1 LNRRNGNKQSITGRR
16 KFLGK
21 ENKIMKLPTIF
32 LPAALSALTLLAANA
47 AIAQNYPNRPITMIV
62 GFPPGGSTDAAA
74 RILQDPMGSA
84 LGQQIIIDNRG
95 GAGGTTGAAAVVNAA
110 PDGQTLLLTVN
121 ASLTMNKFLQKN
133 YPFDPKTA
141 LEPVALLN
149 DVVLVLA
156 VNSELPVHSVAELI
170 DYAKKNPG
178 KLSYGS
184 SGVGSGH
191 HICGEL
197 LKQKTG
203 IDMVHVP
210 YRGGGPAIQDLVA
223 GQIQVSFGTLPA
235 ILPHVASGKIRI
247 IAAAEKKRIPE
258 LPDMPT
264 IDETVPG
271 VINIG
276 WGGILAPAGT
286 PKPIIEKLNRVAN
299 DALKQPAVMQKFSV
313 QGLHIMTATPA
324 EFKTMISDEI
334 DYWAKII
341 PSIGIQPE

>member
-1 LNRRNGNKQSITGRR
+1 ML
-16 KFLGK
+16 
-21 ENKIMKLPTIF
+21 KLP
-32 LPAALSALTLLAANA
+32 SA
-47 AIAQNYPNRPITMIV
+47 AIGAVLITIGLIAPGVAGAQEYPTRPITMLV

-74 RILQDPMGSA
+74 RIMQDPMASA
-84 LGQQIIIDNRG
+84 LGQPIIIDNRG
-95 GAGGTTGAAAVVNAA
+95 GAGGTTAAAAVANAA

-121 ASLTMNKFLQKN
+121 ASLTMNKFMQKN
-133 YPFDPKTA
+133 YPIDPKTA
-141 LEPVALLN
+141 LEPVALVN

-156 VNSELPVHSVAELI
+156 VNSALPVHNVKELI
-170 DYAKKNPG
+170 EYARQNPG

-235 ILPHVASGKIRI
+235 VMPHAATGKIRI

-258 LPDMPT
+258 LPDIPT
-264 IDETVPG
+264 IDETIPG

-276 WGGILAPAGT
+276 WSGIMAPAGT

-299 DALKQPAVMQKFSV
+299 DALQQPAVKEKLLL
-313 QGLHIMTATPA
+313 QGLHVMSSTPA
-324 EFKTMISDEI
+324 EFGKLISDEI
-334 DYWAKII
+334 DYWAKVI

>member
-1 LNRRNGNKQSITGRR
+1 MNLRVT
-16 KFLGK
+16 
-21 ENKIMKLPTIF
+21 
-32 LPAALSALTLLAANA
+32 AALTALTGLSLFAAGNG
-47 AIAQNYPNRPITMIV
+47 IAQQDYPTRPITMIV
-62 GFPPGGSTDAAA
+62 GFPPGGSTDATA
-74 RILQDPMGSA
+74 RILQDPMSAA
-84 LGQQIIIDNRG
+84 LGQQIVIDNRG
-95 GAGGTTGAAAVVNAA
+95 GAGGTTGAAAVVNAP

-156 VNSELPVHSVAELI
+156 VNSALPVHSVAELI

-235 ILPHVASGKIRI
+235 VLPHAASGKIRI

-276 WGGILAPAGT
+276 WSGIMAPAGT

-299 DALKQPAVMQKFSV
+299 DALKQPAVVEKLTV
-313 QGLHIMTATPA
+313 QGLHVMTATPA
-324 EFKTMISDEI
+324 EFGKMISDEI
-334 DYWAKII
+334 DYWARVI

>member
-1 LNRRNGNKQSITGRR
+1 MRLKDVAARAGLSA
-16 KFLGK
+16 
-21 ENKIMKLPTIF
+21 
-32 LPAALSALTLLAANA
+32 AALLVAGAAFG
-47 AIAQNYPNRPITMIV
+47 QEYPTRPINMIV
-62 GFPPGGSTDAAA
+62 GFPPGGSTDATA
-74 RILQDPMGSA
+74 RILQDPMSAA
-84 LGQQIIIDNRG
+84 LGQQIVIDNRG
-95 GAGGTTGAAAVVNAA
+95 GAGGTTGAAAVANAA

-121 ASLTMNKFLQKN
+121 ASITMNKFLQKN
-133 YPFDPKTA
+133 FPFDPKKA

-223 GQIQVSFGTLPA
+223 GQIQVAFGTLPA
-235 ILPHVASGKIRI
+235 VLPHAASGKIRI

-258 LPDMPT
+258 LPDIPT

-276 WGGILAPAGT
+276 WSGIMAPAGT
-286 PKPIIEKLNRVAN
+286 PKPVIEKLNRVAN
-299 DALKQPAVMQKFSV
+299 DALKQPGVVEKLSV
-313 QGLHIMTATPA
+313 QGLHVMAATPA
-324 EFKTMISDEI
+324 EFGTMISDEI
-334 DYWAKII
+334 DYWSKII

>member
-1 LNRRNGNKQSITGRR
+1 ML
-16 KFLGK
+16 
-21 ENKIMKLPTIF
+21 KILVRAGLLAM
-32 LPAALSALTLLAANA
+32 ALTVPGAAV
-47 AIAQNYPNRPITMIV
+47 AQDYPTRPITMLV
-62 GFPPGGSTDAAA
+62 GFPPGGSTDATA
-74 RILQDPMGSA
+74 RILQDPMASS
-84 LGQQIIIDNRG
+84 LGQPIIIDNRG
-95 GAGGTTGAAAVVNAA
+95 GAGGTTAAAAVANAA

-121 ASLTMNKFLQKN
+121 ASLTMNKFMQKN
-133 YPFDPKTA
+133 YPIDPKTA
-141 LEPVALLN
+141 LEPIALIN

-156 VNSELPVHSVAELI
+156 VNAALPVNNVKELI
-170 DYAKKNPG
+170 EFARNNPG

-235 ILPHVASGKIRI
+235 VLPHVATGKIRI

-276 WGGILAPAGT
+276 WSGIMAPAGT
-286 PKPIIEKLNRVAN
+286 PKPIIDRVYQVAN
-299 DALKQPAVMQKFSV
+299 AALKQPAVVDKLSL
-313 QGLHIMTATPA
+313 QGLHVMTATPA

-334 DYWAKII
+334 DYWAKVI

>member
-1 LNRRNGNKQSITGRR
+1 
-16 KFLGK
+16 
-21 ENKIMKLPTIF
+21 MKLAAF
-32 LPAALSALTLLAANA
+32 LARTALSAAALFA
-47 AIAQNYPNRPITMIV
+47 AGAAMAQDYPNRPITMVV
-62 GFPPGGSTDAAA
+62 GFPPGGSTDATA
-74 RILQDPMGSA
+74 RILQDPMSTA
-84 LGQQIIIDNRG
+84 LGQQIVIDNRG
-95 GAGGTTGAAAVVNAA
+95 GAGGSTAAGQVANAA
-110 PDGQTLLLTVN
+110 PDGYTLLLTVN
-121 ASLTMNKFLQKN
+121 ASLTMNKYMQKN
-133 YPFDPKTA
+133 YPIDPKKA
-141 LEPVALLN
+141 FEPVALLN

-156 VNSELPVHSVAELI
+156 VNSSLPVNSVQELI

-235 ILPHVASGKIRI
+235 VMPHVQTGKIRI

-258 LPDMPT
+258 LPNTPT
-264 IDETVPG
+264 IDETIPG

-276 WGGILAPAGT
+276 WSGIMAPAGT
-286 PKPIIEKLNRVAN
+286 PKPIVDKLHGVAM
-299 DALKQPAVMQKFSV
+299 DALKQKPVVDKLTL
-313 QGLHIMTATPA
+313 QGLHVMTATPA
-324 EFKTMISDEI
+324 AFAKMISDEI
-334 DYWAKII
+334 DYWGKVI
-341 PSIGIQPE
+341 PSIGISPE

>member
-1 LNRRNGNKQSITGRR
+1 MPKPHCLAAR
-16 KFLGK
+16 
-21 ENKIMKLPTIF
+21 
-32 LPAALSALTLLAANA
+32 AALATLMLAA
-47 AIAQNYPNRPITMIV
+47 AQVALAQDYPNRPITMLV

-74 RILQDPMGSA
+74 RILQDPLSQA
-84 LGQQIIIDNRG
+84 LGQQIVIDNRG
-95 GAGGTTGAAAVVNAA
+95 GAGGTTAAAQAANAA
-110 PDGQTLLLTVN
+110 PDGHTLLFTVN
-121 ASLTMNKFLQKN
+121 ASLTMNKFMQKN
-133 YPFDPKTA
+133 YPIDPKTA
-141 LEPVALLN
+141 LEPIALVN

-156 VNSELPVHSVAELI
+156 VNSSLPVNSVAELI

-235 ILPHVASGKIRI
+235 ILPHVASGKIRV
-247 IAAAEKKRIPE
+247 IAAAEKKRIAE
-258 LPDMPT
+258 LPDVPT

-276 WGGILAPAGT
+276 WAGLLAPQGT
-286 PKPIIEKLNRVAN
+286 PKPIVDKLNQVTNA
-299 DALKQPAVMQKFSV
+299 ALKQPAVIEKLKV
-313 QGLHIMTATPA
+313 QGLHTMSGTSA
-324 EFKTMISDEI
+324 EFGKLISEEI
-334 DYWAKII
+334 DYWAKVI
-341 PSIGIQPE
+341 PSIGISPE

>member
-1 LNRRNGNKQSITGRR
+1 
-16 KFLGK
+16 
-21 ENKIMKLPTIF
+21 
-32 LPAALSALTLLAANA
+32 
-47 AIAQNYPNRPITMIV
+47 
-62 GFPPGGSTDAAA
+62 
-74 RILQDPMGSA
+74 
-84 LGQQIIIDNRG
+84 
-95 GAGGTTGAAAVVNAA
+95 
-110 PDGQTLLLTVN
+110 
-121 ASLTMNKFLQKN
+121 MNKFMQKN
-133 YPFDPKTA
+133 YPIDPKTA
-141 LEPVALLN
+141 LEPVALAN

-156 VNSELPVHSVAELI
+156 VNSALPVNSVAELI

-258 LPDMPT
+258 LPDLPT
-264 IDETVPG
+264 IDETIPG

-276 WGGILAPAGT
+276 WAGLLAPQGT
-286 PKPIIEKLNRVAN
+286 SKPIVDKLNQVMN
-299 DALKQPAVMQKFSV
+299 TALKQPAVIEKLGV
-313 QGLHIMTATPA
+313 QGLHPVSATPA
-324 EFKTMISDEI
+324 EFGKLISDEI
-334 DYWAKII
+334 DYWAKVI
-341 PSIGIQPE
+341 PSIGISPE

>member
-1 LNRRNGNKQSITGRR
+1 MNLRVT
-16 KFLGK
+16 
-21 ENKIMKLPTIF
+21 
-32 LPAALSALTLLAANA
+32 AALTALTGLSLFAAGNG
-47 AIAQNYPNRPITMIV
+47 IAQQDYPTRPITMIV
-62 GFPPGGSTDAAA
+62 GFPPGGSTDATA
-74 RILQDPMGSA
+74 RILQDPMSAA
-84 LGQQIIIDNRG
+84 LGQQIVIDNRG
-95 GAGGTTGAAAVVNAA
+95 GAGGTTGAAAVVNAP

-156 VNSELPVHSVAELI
+156 VNSALPVHSVAELI

-235 ILPHVASGKIRI
+235 VLPHAASGKIRI

-276 WGGILAPAGT
+276 WSGIMAPAGT

-299 DALKQPAVMQKFSV
+299 DALKQPAVVEKLTV
-313 QGLHIMTATPA
+313 QGLHVMTATPA
-324 EFKTMISDEI
+324 EFGKMISDEI
-334 DYWAKII
+334 DYWAKVI

>member
-1 LNRRNGNKQSITGRR
+1 MFAR
-16 KFLGK
+16 
-21 ENKIMKLPTIF
+21 
-32 LPAALSALTLLAANA
+32 AALTVLALVAADAALA
-47 AIAQNYPNRPITMIV
+47 QDYPNRPITMLV

-74 RILQDPMGSA
+74 RIMQDPMSQA
-84 LGQQIIIDNRG
+84 LGQQIVIDNRG
-95 GAGGTTGAAAVVNAA
+95 GAGGTTAAASAANAA
-110 PDGQTLLLTVN
+110 PDGHTLLFTVN
-121 ASLTMNKFLQKN
+121 ASLTMNKFMQKN
-133 YPFDPKTA
+133 YPIDPKTA
-141 LEPVALLN
+141 LEPVALIN

-156 VNSELPVHSVAELI
+156 VNSSLPVKSVAELI

-258 LPDMPT
+258 LPDTPT
-264 IDETVPG
+264 IDETIPG

-276 WGGILAPAGT
+276 WAGILAPAGT
-286 PKPIIEKLNRVAN
+286 PKPIIEKVNRVASA
-299 DALKQPAVMQKFSV
+299 ALKQPAVVERLNV
-313 QGLHIMTATPA
+313 QGLHPMNATTA
-324 EFKTMISDEI
+324 EFKKMISEEI
-334 DYWAKII
+334 DYWAKVI
-341 PSIGIQPE
+341 PSIGISPE

>member
-1 LNRRNGNKQSITGRR
+1 MRLKEVATG
-16 KFLGK
+16 
-21 ENKIMKLPTIF
+21 
-32 LPAALSALTLLAANA
+32 AVALSALALLTTGAAFGQA
-47 AIAQNYPNRPITMIV
+47 YPTRPINMIV
-62 GFPPGGSTDAAA
+62 GFPPGGSTDATA
-74 RILQDPMGSA
+74 RILQDPMSAA
-84 LGQQIIIDNRG
+84 LGQQIVIDNRG
-95 GAGGTTGAAAVVNAA
+95 GAGGTTGAAAVANAA

-121 ASLTMNKFLQKN
+121 ASITMNKFLQKN
-133 YPFDPKTA
+133 FPFDPKKA

-235 ILPHVASGKIRI
+235 VLPHAASGKIRI
-247 IAAAEKKRIPE
+247 NAAAEKKRIPE
-258 LPDMPT
+258 LPDIPT

-276 WGGILAPAGT
+276 WSGIMAPAGT
-286 PKPIIEKLNRVAN
+286 PKPIVEKLNHVVN
-299 DALKQPAVMQKFSV
+299 DALKQPAVVEKLKV

-324 EFKTMISDEI
+324 EFGKMISDEI
-334 DYWAKII
+334 DYWWKFI

>member
-1 LNRRNGNKQSITGRR
+1 MINRLRALRR
-16 KFLGK
+16 ISLAA
-21 ENKIMKLPTIF
+21 MLLLTP
-32 LPAALSALTLLAANA
+32 LAAL
-47 AIAQNYPNRPITMIV
+47 AQDYPTRPITMIV

-74 RILQDPMGSA
+74 RIVQDPMQRA
-84 LGQQIIIDNRG
+84 LGQTIIIDNRG
-95 GAGGTTGAAAVVNAA
+95 GAGGTTAAAAVANAN
-110 PDGQTLLLTVN
+110 PDGYTLLLSVN
-121 ASLTMNKFLQKN
+121 ASLTMNMYMQKN
-133 YPFDPKTA
+133 FPFNSKTA
-141 LEPVALLN
+141 FAPISLTS

-156 VNSELPVHSVAELI
+156 VNSSLPVNTVPELI
-170 DYAKKNPG
+170 EYARKNPG

-223 GQIQVSFGTLPA
+223 GNIQVSFGTLPA
-235 ILPHVASGKIRI
+235 ILPHAASGKIRI
-247 IAAAEKKRIPE
+247 IAAAEKKR
-258 LPDMPT
+258 LPDYPDLPT

-276 WGGILAPAGT
+276 WNGILAPAGT
-286 PKPIIEKLNRVAN
+286 PQPIVDKLNAATVA
-299 DALKQPAVMQKFSV
+299 AVKMPEVAAKMKL
-313 QGLHIMTATPA
+313 QGLNTLSSTPA
-324 EFKTMISDEI
+324 EFASLISNEI
-334 DYWAKII
+334 DYWGKII

>member
-1 LNRRNGNKQSITGRR
+1 MRLKEVATG
-16 KFLGK
+16 
-21 ENKIMKLPTIF
+21 
-32 LPAALSALTLLAANA
+32 AVALSALALLTTGAAFGQA
-47 AIAQNYPNRPITMIV
+47 YPTRPINMIV
-62 GFPPGGSTDAAA
+62 GFPPGGSTDATA
-74 RILQDPMGSA
+74 RILQDPMSAA
-84 LGQQIIIDNRG
+84 LGQQIVIDNRG
-95 GAGGTTGAAAVVNAA
+95 GAGGTTGAAAVANAA

-121 ASLTMNKFLQKN
+121 ASITMNKFLQKN
-133 YPFDPKTA
+133 FPFDPKKA

-235 ILPHVASGKIRI
+235 VLPHAASGKIRI

-258 LPDMPT
+258 LPDIPT

-276 WGGILAPAGT
+276 WSGIMAPAGT
-286 PKPIIEKLNRVAN
+286 PKPIVEKLNHVVN
-299 DALKQPAVMQKFSV
+299 DALKQPAVVEKLKV

-324 EFKTMISDEI
+324 EFGKMISDEI
-334 DYWAKII
+334 DYWSKII